1 MLLECGF
8 KVKATHCAPGLL
20 GPQHFVGTQNFIGD
34 SYITSLAKHIYIQEE
49 HSGVQDSFTNLLS
62 LHNKIKMQ

>member
-1 MLLECGF
+1 M
-8 KVKATHCAPGLL
+8 
-20 GPQHFVGTQNFIGD
+20 GTQNFIGD
-34 SYITSLAKHIYIQEE
+34 SYVTSLAKHIYIQEE